1 MPFIQRNVKVCKLQG
16 DRIMYRILI
25 IDDDMQ
31 IREMLRQMLEFEGY
45 KIQEAANGKEALKMQ
60 SQNPADLVITDLIMP
75 EKEGIETIREMRKM
89 FPDVKIIAMSGGG
102 VVGPESYLKIAK
114 SLGAQKT
121 FVKPIERK
129 ILLKGISEMLG

>member
-1 MPFIQRNVKVCKLQG
+1 
-16 DRIMYRILI
+16 MYRILI

>member
-1 MPFIQRNVKVCKLQG
+1 MA
-16 DRIMYRILI
+16 RILV
-25 IDDDMQ
+25 IDDDVQ

-45 KIQEAANGKEALKMQ
+45 EVIEAANGKEALKLQ
-60 SQNPADLVITDLIMP
+60 QQTPADLVITDLIMP
-75 EKEGIETIREMRKM
+75 EKEGIETIRELREI
-89 FPDVKIIAMSGGG
+89 FPEIKIIAMSGGG

-129 ILLKGISEMLG
+129 ILLNGIREVLGPVL